1 MDVDVAI
8 VGGGMVGASL
18 ALALR
23 DLGIRVVLIEAVAPN
38 SSAQPSFDDRTTAL
52 GNASRRIFES
62 LDVWTAVAPQAAAIR
77 TIHVSDAGRFG
88 FARLRAEEQGIE
100 AFGYVVANR
109 VIGTALWQKLQA
121 SQSIALR
128 VPATP
133 EDIEISEAG
142 ATFGIVGDGGP
153 EQINARLIVAA
164 DGAHS
169 SVRAA
174 ADIEAG
180 VEDYD
185 QVAIVANVA
194 TDRPHDGTA
203 YERFTPSGPLA
214 VLPLYDGSYGV
225 IWSCRPE
232 DAAGVMSLDEDNYLR
247 ELQTRFGWRAGRF
260 VRVGRRA
267 SYPLRLTRS
276 ATTTATR
283 TVLIG
288 NAAQALHPV
297 AGQGFNLGLRD
308 AAMLAEVI
316 ANAGLADVGAPIL
329 LQRFA
334 EWRAADRSGV
344 VRFTDNLVKLF
355 GSSRPG
361 VGLLRNLGLL
371 MFDLA
376 PPAKSALARVSAGFG
391 GPTPRLARGL
401 SVREGLATGAQRRES
416 QEAPAA
422 RRGATGAQ
430 REESREAPAARR
442 EATGAQREESREAPA
457 ARREANGSSD
467 RAASDRAVGEGI
479 PSGDEHR
486 RASP

>member
-1 MDVDVAI
+1 MKVDIAI

-23 DLGIRVVLIEAVAPN
+23 GLGVDVVLVEGVAPG
-38 SSAQPSFDDRTTAL
+38 SGAQPSFDDRTTAL

-62 LDVWTAVAPQAAAIR
+62 LGIWVDIAPQAAGIR

-88 FARLRAEEQGIE
+88 FARLRAEEQGID

-109 VIGTALWQKLQA
+109 VIGTALWGRL
-121 SQSIALR
+121 SALSSEGIVVR
-128 VPATP
+128 VPATA
-133 EDIEISEAG
+133 EDIEVSGDGAAFTLVGGPGVRAG
-142 ATFGIVGDGGP
+142 GGGVGDPAVGDGLVR
-153 EQINARLIVAA
+153 ERVEARLLVAA

-169 SVRAA
+169 AVRAA
-174 ADIEAG
+174 AAIEAD

-185 QVAIVANVA
+185 QVAIVANVGA
-194 TDRPHDGTA
+194 DRPHDGTA
-203 YERFTPSGPLA
+203 YERFTATGPLA

-225 IWSCRPE
+225 IWSCRPA
-232 DAAGVMSLDEDNYLR
+232 DAAGVLSLDDASYLR
-247 ELQTRFGWRAGRF
+247 ELQARFGWRAGRF
-260 VRVGRRA
+260 VRVGRRV
-267 SYPLRLTRS
+267 SYPLKLTR
-276 ATTTATR
+276 AVETTATR

-316 ANAGLADVGAPIL
+316 ANADGSDVGAPEL
-329 LQRFA
+329 LRRFA
-334 EWRAADRSGV
+334 EWRAADRGGV
-344 VRFTDNLVKLF
+344 VRFTDGLVKLF

-361 VGLLRNLGLL
+361 AGILRNLGLL

-401 SVREGLATGAQRRES
+401 PVRDVPTGS
-416 QEAPAA
+416 A
-422 RRGATGAQ
+422 R
-430 REESREAPAARR
+430 
-442 EATGAQREESREAPA
+442 
-457 ARREANGSSD
+457 D
-467 RAASDRAVGEGI
+467 R
-479 PSGDEHR
+479 
-486 RASP
+486 

>member
-1 MDVDVAI
+1 VKVDVAI

-23 DLGIRVVLIEAVAPN
+23 GLDVDVVLVEGVAPG
-38 SSAQPSFDDRTTAL
+38 SGAQPSFDDRTTAL

-62 LDVWTAVAPQAAAIR
+62 LGIWGDIAAQAAGIR

-88 FARLRAEEQGIE
+88 FARLRAEEQGID

-109 VIGTALWQKLQA
+109 VIGTALWGRL
-121 SQSIALR
+121 SALSSEGIVVR
-128 VPATP
+128 VPATA
-133 EDIEISEAG
+133 EDIEVSGDGAAFTLVGGPSVGAG
-142 ATFGIVGDGGP
+142 SGGVGDGSGR
-153 EQINARLIVAA
+153 ERVEARLLVAA

-169 SVRAA
+169 AVRTAA
-174 ADIEAG
+174 AIEAD

-194 TDRPHDGTA
+194 ADRAHDGTA
-203 YERFTPSGPLA
+203 YERFTATGPLA

-225 IWSCRPE
+225 IWSCRPA
-232 DAAGVMSLDEDNYLR
+232 DAAGVLTLDDGSYLR
-247 ELQTRFGWRAGRF
+247 ELQARFGWRAGRF
-260 VRVGRRA
+260 LRVGRRV
-267 SYPLRLTRS
+267 SYPLKLTR
-276 ATTTATR
+276 AVETTATR

-316 ANAGLADVGAPIL
+316 ANADGGDVGAPEL
-329 LQRFA
+329 LRHFA
-334 EWRAADRSGV
+334 KWRAADRGGV
-344 VRFTDNLVKLF
+344 VRFTDGLVKLF

-361 VGLLRNLGLL
+361 AGILRNLGLL
-371 MFDLA
+371 MFDLT

-401 SVREGLATGAQRRES
+401 PVRD
-416 QEAPAA
+416 APMNAL
-422 RRGATGAQ
+422 
-430 REESREAPAARR
+430 
-442 EATGAQREESREAPA
+442 
-457 ARREANGSSD
+457 
-467 RAASDRAVGEGI
+467 
-479 PSGDEHR
+479 
-486 RASP
+486 

>member
-1 MDVDVAI
+1 MSIEGLAAGKGQQVAGESLTVDVAI

-18 ALALR
+18 ALGLR
-23 DLGIRVVLIEAVAPN
+23 GVGTRVLLIEGVAPG
-38 SSAQPSFDDRTTAL
+38 SSTQPSFDDRTTAL
-52 GNASRRIFES
+52 GNASRRVFES
-62 LDVWTAVAPQAAAIR
+62 LGVWAEIAPQAAAIQ
-77 TIHVSDAGRFG
+77 TIHVSEAGRFG
-88 FARLRAEEQGIE
+88 FARLRAAQQGID

-109 VIGTALWQKLQA
+109 VLGAALWSKLSAAQDVV
-121 SQSIALR
+121 LR
-128 VPATP
+128 VPAKA
-133 EDIEISEAG
+133 EAIEITAEGAKLTVVSPAG
-142 ATFGIVGDGGP
+142 TR
-153 EQINARLIVAA
+153 EQVEARLVVAA

-174 ADIEAG
+174 AAIEAG

-194 TDRPHDGTA
+194 ADRSHEGTA

-214 VLPLYDGSYGV
+214 VLPLCDGSYGV
-225 IWSCRPE
+225 VWSCRPE
-232 DAAGVMSLDEDNYLR
+232 DASRVLSLDDDGYLR

-267 SYPLRLTRS
+267 SYPLKLTRA

-316 ANAGLADVGAPIL
+316 ASSGGTDVGAPEL

-334 EWRAADRSGV
+334 DWRAADRSGV
-344 VRFTDNLVKLF
+344 VRFTDGLIRLF

-361 VGLLRNLGLL
+361 VGILRNLGLL

-401 SVREGLATGAQRRES
+401 PVRDVPLSGVPRAGAPS
-416 QEAPAA
+416 A
-422 RRGATGAQ
+422 
-430 REESREAPAARR
+430 
-442 EATGAQREESREAPA
+442 
-457 ARREANGSSD
+457 
-467 RAASDRAVGEGI
+467 GEG
-479 PSGDEHR
+479 EWR
-486 RASP
+486 